1 MSYVIR
7 PVESSDAAGVY
18 AVERACFQ
26 DPYPSV
32 LLDDL
37 MQEQHDRF
45 FVATEGR
52 QIVGYAVGAS
62 RGRDGRIVSVAVDL
76 RHRRK
81 GIGTALLTSVI
92 QQLMKEGVQEVH
104 LEVRK
109 ENMVAILFYER
120 MGFRRFSEIKHYYP
134 DGEDAWVLKRAIA
147 SLPSYST

>member
-1 MSYVIR
+1 MIR

-52 QIVGYAVGAS
+52 QIVGYVVGAS
-62 RGRDGRIVSVAVDL
+62 RGRDGHIVSVAVDL